1 MLNLI
6 LYFFF
11 IQKAVGVVVNTSTK
25 ITFGSCIG
33 FSYND
38 TSILKEIAKTNSEY
52 FLLIGD
58 AVYLDEWIY
67 PYYNL

>member
-6 LYFFF
+6 LYFLFL
-11 IQKAVGVVVNTSTK
+11 QKAVGVVGSEVNVGNASTK

-33 FSYND
+33 FAWNN
-38 TSILKEIAKTNSEY
+38 TSILKEISKTNSDY

-58 AVYLDEWIY
+58 AVYLDD
-67 PYYNL
+67 